1 MNQFRLEYINHYY
14 PDLKKIAQT
23 DPIVNSYLQS
33 YIQGDLKWES
43 MIQGLIISLLEV
55 KKGYEEQMNR
65 RVRIQPIKIQL
76 KGEQLENF
84 KREWMKINSGVNR
97 KDMIFSLEQDEERV
111 KKDFIQ
117 VYQEMLYKELLKEDS
132 KIENHEE
139 MGEKLFQNN
148 QEWLKEISHFVDPID
163 DPKEVENYEVDYFK
177 KGSFP
182 LTKEE
187 IKVFKKWLSDE
198 TNLIPTP
205 YKGDFTKESLEA
217 AGLYVIFDNSKNGSA
232 KRRCWIE
239 YNSIRVTPIMWC
251 DRTEPGCFDHLVELL
266 RKKYKEE
273 LKNNKAK
280 LLIQKDKLKLIK
292 FK

>member
-139 MGEKLFQNN
+139 MGEKL
-148 QEWLKEISHFVDPID
+148 S
-163 DPKEVENYEVDYFK
+163 
-177 KGSFP
+177 P
-182 LTKEE
+182 L
-187 IKVFKKWLSDE
+187 F
-198 TNLIPTP
+198 
-205 YKGDFTKESLEA
+205 
-217 AGLYVIFDNSKNGSA
+217 
-232 KRRCWIE
+232 
-239 YNSIRVTPIMWC
+239 
-251 DRTEPGCFDHLVELL
+251 
-266 RKKYKEE
+266 
-273 LKNNKAK
+273 
-280 LLIQKDKLKLIK
+280 
-292 FK
+292 